1 MLPRPSLFGTLL
13 PSCSHWSLGSSV
25 VSSSVLFRAWLL
37 LRDCFLVFYGL
48 SSHYQP
54 LRPSF
59 LYRRFLW
66 FLTLPH
72 ALDVTKSSRSGP
84 AAGDEPTVVL
94 AERVTKVRRSDGVY
108 YSTPP
113 AAALVAALAL
123 SPEMDH
129 GGRRLR
135 IVDPACGAGAL
146 LAACGQVLQRR
157 RFSASGMQ
165 NTYAI
170 AGFDIDPD
178 AVGAASAAVSSA
190 APQAATEWRTFQHG
204 PQAQGAAAGAL
215 ELLAGNTFPLL
226 PRGRGGYDI
235 VVMNPPFTRNEV
247 RGEKFETST
256 RDAMRQRERA
266 LRDHLRTH
274 DPAAAAAV
282 NPNSIQT
289 FFVVLADFLAS
300 RADARVV
307 IIVPTTAATSAGV
320 RAQRVF
326 LAERFV
332 VECVITSHDQDLCA
346 FSAGSGVFESVIV
359 CRRRGMRELP
369 ADTSF
374 VALRRAPRTVSEA
387 EELAARLQKRQ
398 YGSYESVTAWPAW
411 RVAAGD
417 WTPCQWY
424 DGRLAATAAMLEAHP
439 ALLPLGRCASLGPK
453 EGNVRHSWL
462 RVEAPAAGR
471 DPRARRVVGGVGGPS
486 QTALQGAAQQWMVPG
501 NARAHL
507 WDRFDARSSCLLV
520 AERYDVLRGVLT
532 AMWVREP
539 TFGLG
544 WRPVLVSDDRG
555 VALLLWW
562 NTTAARLLLL
572 SRRGKL
578 LTYPK
583 WSTAHLL
590 GMPVPHPA
598 STARHNR
605 FTSVFERLQLQSLRP
620 LRERVVDLVAIELDR
635 VFVELLGLTEKEN
648 AVWREWLAAEPTLW
662 PRSAHP

>member
-1 MLPRPSLFGTLL
+1 M
-13 PSCSHWSLGSSV
+13 
-25 VSSSVLFRAWLL
+25 
-37 LRDCFLVFYGL
+37 
-48 SSHYQP
+48 
-54 LRPSF
+54 
-59 LYRRFLW
+59 
-66 FLTLPH
+66 
-72 ALDVTKSSRSGP
+72 
-84 AAGDEPTVVL
+84 
-94 AERVTKVRRSDGVY
+94 
-108 YSTPP
+108 
-113 AAALVAALAL
+113 
-123 SPEMDH
+123 SPEINQ
-129 GGRRLR
+129 GRRELR

-157 RFSASGMQ
+157 RSAASGRR
-165 NTYAI
+165 NTDAI

-178 AVGAASAAVSSA
+178 AVGAAAAAVGSA
-190 APQAATEWRTFQHG
+190 APNVATEWRTFPHG

-215 ELLAGNTFPLL
+215 ELLARNTFPRL
-226 PRGRGGYDI
+226 PPGRQGGYDI
-235 VVMNPPFTRNEV
+235 VVMNPPFTRNEI
-247 RGEKFETST
+247 RGEKFGTST

-274 DPAAAAAV
+274 DPAAAVAA

-320 RAQRVF
+320 QAQRVF
-326 LAERFV
+326 LADRFV
-332 VECVITSHDQDLCA
+332 VESVITSHDQDLRA

-359 CRRRGMRELP
+359 CRRRGMRELR

-374 VALRRAPRTVSEA
+374 VALRRAPRTVGEA
-387 EELAARLQKRQ
+387 EELAERLHKRR
-398 YGSYESVTAWPAW
+398 YGPDESVTAWPAG
-411 RVAAGD
+411 RVAVGD

-453 EGNVRHSWL
+453 EGNVRHTWV

-471 DPRARRVVGGVGGPS
+471 DPRARRIVGGIGGPS
-486 QTALQGAAQQWMVPG
+486 QTALQGSAEQWMIPG
-501 NARAHL
+501 KARAHL

-532 AMWVREP
+532 AMWVDEP

-590 GMPVPHPA
+590 GMPVPHPGPA
-598 STARHNR
+598 KHQKVLST
-605 FTSVFERLQLQSLRP
+605 VFEQLRLQSLRP
-620 LRERVVDLVAIELDR
+620 LRERVADQVAIELDR
-635 VFVELLGLTEKEN
+635 AFVELLGVTEKEN
-648 AVWREWLAAEPTLW
+648 ATWREWLASEPTLQPKDGW
-662 PRSAHP
+662 NNQSG

>member
-1 MLPRPSLFGTLL
+1 M
-13 PSCSHWSLGSSV
+13 
-25 VSSSVLFRAWLL
+25 
-37 LRDCFLVFYGL
+37 
-48 SSHYQP
+48 
-54 LRPSF
+54 
-59 LYRRFLW
+59 
-66 FLTLPH
+66 
-72 ALDVTKSSRSGP
+72 TKSSRIGP
-84 AAGDEPTVVL
+84 ARGDEPTVVL

-123 SPEMDH
+123 SPEIDH
-129 GGRRLR
+129 GRRRLR

-157 RFSASGMQ
+157 RFSASGIQ

-300 RADARVV
+300 RTDARVV

-326 LAERFV
+326 LADRFV

-374 VALRRAPRTVSEA
+374 VALRRAPRTVGEA

-486 QTALQGAAQQWMVPG
+486 QTALQGAAQQWMIPG
-501 NARAHL
+501 NGRAHL

-532 AMWVREP
+532 AMWVSRTNLWP
-539 TFGLG
+539 RVAT
-544 WRPVLVSDDRG
+544 RPRQRRPSGCSTLVVEYDGGPPASSLAPGKTPDLSQMVDRASARHAGARPRRYGSAQSLHERVRAIAATVPAPAARAGCGPRSDRAPQSIRRAARGNGEGERG
-555 VALLLWW
+555 VARM
-562 NTTAARLLLL
+562 AG
-572 SRRGKL
+572 RGAYVVAKVG
-578 LTYPK
+578 
-583 WSTAHLL
+583 SA
-590 GMPVPHPA
+590 VVSFA
-598 STARHNR
+598 NR
-605 FTSVFERLQLQSLRP
+605 SSGGR
-620 LRERVVDLVAIELDR
+620 
-635 VFVELLGLTEKEN
+635 G
-648 AVWREWLAAEPTLW
+648 
-662 PRSAHP
+662 